1 MNVKFRISCA
11 AGLTALAALFLSAC
25 CCGCITAGECTKTE
39 AVPEQPVKKAEA
51 PAEKAAAVKAESA
64 KPKRERPAYESYRL
78 KVTPAE
84 KKNIYKTGEKICFNI
99 TLLDKAKQPVS
110 GQKIGYAVS
119 SGDGKL
125 QKNIITTTGRQA
137 LVCEASLD
145 KPAGFR
151 SVLCS

>member
-84 KKNIYKTGEKICFNI
+84 KKNVYKTGEKICFNI

-110 GQKIGYAVS
+110 GQKIE
-119 SGDGKL
+119 L
-125 QKNIITTTGRQA
+125 
-137 LVCEASLD
+137 
-145 KPAGFR
+145 F
-151 SVLCS
+151 